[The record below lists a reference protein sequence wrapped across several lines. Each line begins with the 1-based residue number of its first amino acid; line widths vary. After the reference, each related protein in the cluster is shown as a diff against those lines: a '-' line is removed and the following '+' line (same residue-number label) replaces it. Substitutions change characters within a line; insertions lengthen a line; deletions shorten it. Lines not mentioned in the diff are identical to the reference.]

1 MEDWLSE
8 LEKLAKL
15 KEDGILSEAE
25 FNAAKEIIFKKRN
38 QAAENHKQSPS
49 VGQLAPTPASDTVS
63 TSYYPHLHQSPPPPP
78 PRELVTARTP
88 TTLNRNQAVPG
99 QGLAIIAH
107 VLALL
112 SLGFLPILFGP
123 VGVLLGSLS
132 WREGNRYG
140 MYATI
145 SAIVCSYLGMIF
157 GVLVWSAV

>member
-25 FNAAKEIIFKKRN
+25 FNAAKEIIFEKRN

-49 VGQLAPTPASDTVS
+49 VDQLTPTPASDTVS
-63 TSYYPHLHQSPPPPP
+63 TSYYPHLKPFK
-78 PRELVTARTP
+78 ELDTERTP

>member
-25 FNAAKEIIFKKRN
+25 FNAAKEIIFEKRN

-49 VGQLAPTPASDTVS
+49 VDQLTPTPASDTVS
-63 TSYYPHLHQSPPPPP
+63 TSDYPLLTPLK
-78 PRELVTARTP
+78 ELDTERTT
-88 TTLNRNQAVPG
+88 TTLNSNQAVPG